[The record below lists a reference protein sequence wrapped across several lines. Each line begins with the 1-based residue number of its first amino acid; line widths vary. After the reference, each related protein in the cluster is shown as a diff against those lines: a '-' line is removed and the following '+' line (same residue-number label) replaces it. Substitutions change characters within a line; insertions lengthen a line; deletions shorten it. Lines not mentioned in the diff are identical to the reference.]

1 MTNPNAISLIVHTRN
16 SAHVL
21 PALLRTTAW
30 CDERIVVDMAST
42 DATVELARAAGCRI
56 VMIEPE
62 PFHDGLRNRF
72 LGEATHPWTLVLD
85 SDEYLAA
92 DAEEGLRAVVAASAG
107 DVDGVRIPRFNSIA
121 GRTLRG
127 SGWYPDFQ
135 VRLFRTGSIRF
146 SDAHHQIPQL
156 VDPTRRVV
164 GLEPPG
170 CVHIHHENYAS
181 FVDFI
186 ERQTLYAA
194 TDIYDESPERFDFT
208 LYLARAAQEFDN
220 RLDSDA
226 DGDHAYALALLMYWN
241 QIVRGLLHWERL
253 GYRPPLPTEPPLPVR
268 EVLVTPVDDAEVAM
282 MRARITDLEGVV
294 TALHNSRSM
303 RVTRPLRLI
312 GDIVRRVLRLLRDA
326 RTGG

>member
-1 MTNPNAISLIVHTRN
+1 MTNTNAISLIVHTRN

-30 CDERIVVDMAST
+30 CDERIVVDMVST
-42 DATVELARAAGCRI
+42 DATVELARAAGCR
-56 VMIEPE
+56 VVTIEQE
-62 PFHDGLRNRF
+62 PFHDRLRNRF
-72 LGEATHPWTLVLD
+72 LGQVTHPWTLVLD
-85 SDEYLAA
+85 SDEYLAS
-92 DAEEGLRAVVAASAG
+92 DAEEGLRAAVATSAVN
-107 DVDGVRIPRFNSIA
+107 VDAVSIPRFNTIA

-135 VRLFRTGSIRF
+135 VRLFRSGSIRY
-146 SDAHHQIPQL
+146 SDAHHQTPQL

-164 GLEPPG
+164 RLEPPG

-186 ERQTLYAA
+186 ERQTTYAA

-208 LYLARAAQEFDN
+208 SYLARAAQEFDN

-253 GYRPPLPTEPPLPVR
+253 GYRPPLPTEPPLPMR
-268 EVLVTPVDDAEVAM
+268 EVFVTPVDDAVVAM
-282 MRARITDLEGVV
+282 LRARITDLEGIVK
-294 TALHNSRSM
+294 ALHDSRSM
-303 RVTRPLRLI
+303 RVTRPLRVI
-312 GDIVRRVLRLLRDA
+312 GDITRRVLRPLRDA
-326 RTGG
+326 RTGR

>member
-1 MTNPNAISLIVHTRN
+1 MTNKNAISLIVHTRN

-42 DATVELARAAGCRI
+42 DGTVELARAEGCRI

-72 LGEATHPWTLVLD
+72 LGEVTHPWTLVLD

-92 DAEEGLRAVVAASAG
+92 DAEEGLRTVVATSAV
-107 DVDGVRIPRFNSIA
+107 DVDGVHIPRFNSVA
-121 GRTLRG
+121 GRILRG

-135 VRLFRTGSIRF
+135 LRLFRTGSIRF
-146 SDAHHQIPQL
+146 AEAHHQVPQL
-156 VDPTRRVV
+156 VDATRRTVV
-164 GLEPPG
+164 LEPPG

-186 ERQTLYAA
+186 ERQISYAA
-194 TDIYDESPERFDFT
+194 TDVYDHAPERFDFT
-208 LYLARAAQEFDN
+208 SYLARAAQEFDN
-220 RLDSDA
+220 RLDCDA

-241 QIVRGLLHWERL
+241 QIIRGLLHWERL
-253 GYRPPLPTEPPLPVR
+253 GYRPPLPMEPTLPVR
-268 EVLVTPVDDAEVAM
+268 EVFVTPVDDAEVVM
-282 MRARITDLEGVV
+282 LRARITELEGIVA
-294 TALHNSRSM
+294 ALRSCRSM
-303 RVTRPLRLI
+303 RVTRPLRLM
-312 GDIVRRVLRLLRDA
+312 GDIARWVLRLLQGT
-326 RTGG
+326 RTGR

>member
-1 MTNPNAISLIVHTRN
+1 MTNTNAISLIVHTRN

-21 PALLRTTAW
+21 PTLLRTTAW

-42 DATVELARAAGCRI
+42 DGTVDLARSAGCRI

-62 PFHDGLRNRF
+62 PFRDGIRNRF
-72 LGEATHPWTLVLD
+72 LGEVTHPWTLVLD

-92 DAEEGLRAVVAASAG
+92 DAEEGLRAVVAASAV
-107 DVDGVRIPRFNSIA
+107 DVDGVYIPRFNSIA

-127 SGWYPDFQ
+127 SGWYPDLQ
-135 VRLFRTGSIRF
+135 LRLFRTGSIRYA
-146 SDAHHQIPQL
+146 DAHHQVPRL
-156 VDPTRRVV
+156 VDPTRRTVR
-164 GLEPPG
+164 LELPG

-186 ERQTLYAA
+186 ERQISYAM
-194 TDIYDESPERFDFT
+194 TDVYDLVPERFDFT
-208 LYLARAAQEFDN
+208 VYLARAAREFDN
-220 RLDSDA
+220 RLDSDL

-253 GYRPPLPTEPPLPVR
+253 GYQPPLPTEPPLPVR
-268 EVLVTPVDDAEVAM
+268 EVFVTPVDDAEVATL
-282 MRARITDLEGVV
+282 RSRISELEGVV
-294 TALHNSRSM
+294 AALHASRSM

-312 GDIVRRVLRLLRDA
+312 GDIARRLLRPL
-326 RTGG
+326 RGT